1 MSAADGTVGAPGPT
15 RGVTGPA
22 AATGPAA
29 TGPARVRA
37 PVTGWVLRR
46 GPVSVRV
53 HPRPVVVSLLLVA
66 GIVVVAAFALTTGDF
81 RAPWRDVARTVF
93 GQGPAGLE
101 LVVTRFR
108 LPRLLVGVGVG
119 LALGMAGAVFQ
130 SVSQNPLGSPDIIG
144 FTTGSAT
151 GALVVLLLYR
161 DAAIGV
167 AGGAVL
173 GGVATALLVYALAY
187 KRGVQGF
194 RLILIGIGVSAM
206 LTSVNAFLLSRAAL
220 RQAQNAQ
227 LWLVGSLN
235 ARGWQ
240 HVIMVWL
247 ALAVLVPVVLL
258 LGRRMSM
265 LEMGD
270 DAAAARGVPAERSRL
285 VIVLAGVGLTA
296 VATAAA
302 GPVGFVALAAP
313 QIARRLTR
321 SAGAGLMAAGLLGA
335 FLLTAA
341 DLAGQ
346 RLFAPTQLPVGLS
359 TAAVGGVY
367 LAWLLAVQWR
377 RAW

>member
-1 MSAADGTVGAPGPT
+1 
-15 RGVTGPA
+15 
-22 AATGPAA
+22 
-29 TGPARVRA
+29 
-37 PVTGWVLRR
+37 VTGWVLRG

-66 GIVVVAAFALTTGDF
+66 GIAVVAALALTTGDF
-81 RAPWRDVARTVF
+81 RAPWRDVMRSVF
-93 GQGPAGLE
+93 GQGPPGVE

-108 LPRLLVGVGVG
+108 LPRLLVGIGVG

-130 SVSQNPLGSPDIIG
+130 SISHNPLGSPDIIG

-151 GALVVLLLYR
+151 GALVVLLLHR
-161 DAAIGV
+161 DAAVGV

-187 KRGVQGF
+187 RRGVQGF
-194 RLILIGIGVSAM
+194 RLVLIGIGVSAM
-206 LTSVNAFLLSRAAL
+206 LTSVNAFLLSRAVL

-240 HVIMVWL
+240 HVTTVWL
-247 ALAVLVPVVLL
+247 ALAVLVPAMLA
-258 LGRRMSM
+258 LGRRLSM
-265 LEMGD
+265 LELGD
-270 DAAAARGVPAERSRL
+270 DAATARGVPAERSRL
-285 VIVLAGVGLTA
+285 AIVLAGVGLTA

-313 QIARRLTR
+313 QLARRLTR
-321 SAGAGLMAAGLLGA
+321 SSGAGLVAAGLLGA
-335 FLLTAA
+335 LLLTAA

-377 RAW
+377 RSW